1 MVKYIAKIAHGSD
14 VYYVKD
20 TEARS
25 ALIDKTEKGAANGI
39 ATLDA
44 AGKVPSSQL
53 PSYVDDVIEGY
64 YNDGNFYTTLTPGQ
78 DDEPDTYSGLIT
90 AESDKI
96 YVDKSTNLTYRWSG
110 SVYVTISSPQIYT
123 AGDGLNLSNGE
134 FSVDNTVVRIGGT
147 DSQQTLN
154 APDIVNNVA
163 YNSSTHKLTMVKN
176 SVASDIV
183 EIVTSGFQLTTNE
196 TTGADVFTA
205 VGTATIT
212 NDTTTGADVFTF

>member
-1 MVKYIAKIAHGSD
+1 M
-14 VYYVKD
+14 
-20 TEARS
+20 
-25 ALIDKTEKGAANGI
+25 
-39 ATLDA
+39 
-44 AGKVPSSQL
+44 
-53 PSYVDDVIEGY
+53 DDVVEGY
-64 YNDGNFYTTLTPGQ
+64 YNDGNFYTTLTLGQ
-78 DDEPDTYSGLIT
+78 DEDPDTYSGLIT

-123 AGDGLNLSNGE
+123 AGDGLDLSNGE

-147 DSQQTLN
+147 DSQEALN

-176 SVASDIV
+176 SVSSDIV

>member
-1 MVKYIAKIAHGSD
+1 MVKHISKIAYGSD

-20 TEARS
+20 IEARS
-25 ALIDKTEKGAANGI
+25 ALIDKTEKGATNGV

-44 AGKVPSSQL
+44 TGKVPSSQL
-53 PSYVDDVIEGY
+53 PSYVDDVVEGY
-64 YNDGNFYTTLTPGQ
+64 YNNGNFYTTLTPGQ
-78 DDEPDTYSGLIT
+78 DDEPNEYSGLIT
-90 AESDKI
+90 AEADKI
-96 YVDKSTNLTYRWSG
+96 YVDKSTNLIYRWSG
-110 SVYVTISSPQIYT
+110 SIYVTISSPQIYT
-123 AGDGLNLSNGE
+123 AGDGLDLSNGE

-176 SVASDIV
+176 SVSSDIV